1 MILSLSNDSMNWLYN
16 IDRQALIHL
25 CRSLYIESPG
35 AQSSKDIIANL
46 LSKYSLY
53 NIFSFKVFISQYDVV
68 IFELNDNGKYS
79 YQDFIIPTLT
89 INNYERV
96 SHLDNFILVKT
107 KENVFFIGKF
117 IEKLNLN

>member
-1 MILSLSNDSMNWLYN
+1 MNWLYN

-25 CRSLYIESPG
+25 CRRLYIESPG
-35 AQSSKDIIANL
+35 AQSSKDIITNL

-53 NIFSFKVFISQYDVV
+53 NIPSNDNISFKVFISQYDVV

-107 KENVFFIGKF
+107 KENVFLIGKS
-117 IEKLNLN
+117 IEKLIYN